1 MCYNLVQ
8 NVQVYR
14 KASTDLKLVCLN
26 KEKIILLIALNLQP

>member
-26 KEKIILLIALNLQP
+26 KEKIILLIA